1 LSTPLYLLIWS
12 SMSSRS
18 FTIILNIFTGAETK
32 VLEFATSCLCLGRGC
47 QRSTLAK
54 RPREA

>member
-1 LSTPLYLLIWS
+1 MVLDELMVVHDIYETNKK
-12 SMSSRS
+12 
-18 FTIILNIFTGAETK
+18 ILNIFTGVETK

-47 QRSTLAK
+47 QCSTLAK